1 MDLDLNMNVDLEPDF
16 ICIWTCIWIY
26 RGPGLIW
33 MLMWILI
40 CLYLALMFEFDVYV
54 DLDVDVIWVC
64 FWACMLLLLSAD
76 VWEWRW

>member
-1 MDLDLNMNVDLEPDF
+1 MDLNMNVDLEPDL

-26 RGPGLIW
+26 RGSGHIW

-40 CLYLALMFEFDVYV
+40 CLYLALIFEFDVYV